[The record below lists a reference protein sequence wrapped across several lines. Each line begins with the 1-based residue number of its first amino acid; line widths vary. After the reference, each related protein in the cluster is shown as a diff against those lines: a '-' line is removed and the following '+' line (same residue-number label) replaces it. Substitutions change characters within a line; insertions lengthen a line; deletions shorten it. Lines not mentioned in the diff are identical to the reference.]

1 MISEVALSGRLGE
14 VLSSTIRYVEIDR
27 VVATPNGGRYEV
39 DKIPVK
45 TYGGKESHFMMAPKG
60 ALIIL
65 KGRLET
71 KEKVGVYVIAEMQ
84 EIFTS
89 VSR

>member
-14 VLSSTIRYVEIDR
+14 VLSSSIRYVEIDR
-27 VVATPNGGRYEV
+27 VVATPSGGRYEV
-39 DKIPVK
+39 DQVPVK
-45 TYGGKESHFMMAPKG
+45 TYGGKESCFMKAPKG
-60 ALIIL
+60 SLIIL

-71 KEKVGVYVIAEMQ
+71 KEKIGLYVIAEMH